1 MSGPTVAVLGLLVL
15 LTAGVVLESTARR
28 GHDRP
33 SAAQAI
39 GAAMRTT
46 PGRAAVLAT
55 WLWLGIHFLAR

>member
-1 MSGPTVAVLGLLVL
+1 VSGGTVTVLGL
-15 LTAGVVLESTARR
+15 VVLAVAAAALELAAHRR
-28 GHDRP
+28 NDRP

-46 PGRAAVLAT
+46 PGRAAVLAV

>member
-1 MSGPTVAVLGLLVL
+1 MSGGTVTVLGLLVL
-15 LTAGVVLESTARR
+15 AAAGAVLELVARR
-28 GHDRP
+28 RRDQP

-46 PGRAAVLAT
+46 PGRAAILAT